1 MTYLLIA
8 VALFA
13 LSKNGAVSA
22 NTVRTTFTGKE
33 YIEYEIPRRH
43 DESPK
48 DKITLKFKTIEAFGV
63 LLYSCGDEGDF
74 LLLEIKRGKL
84 V

>member
-1 MTYLLIA
+1 MNHLLL
-8 VALFA
+8 VLVLFA
-13 LSKNGAVSA
+13 LARNGAVSS

-33 YIEYEIPRRH
+33 YIEYEIPKRH
-43 DESPK
+43 EESPK
-48 DKITLKFKTIEAFGV
+48 DKITLRFKTIEASGV